1 MEKLEYVMYIK
12 DKLFGRAGRRL
23 LSSFFLMFGLILGGA
38 PAFAGSSDNL
48 GTDFWLAFPKNYAS
62 EPALTL
68 FISGDN
74 AASGNVSVPGIG
86 FTADFTVT
94 PGVVTSVVVP
104 ANAQIDSE
112 DGIEN
117 KGIHVTSSAE
127 VAVYGL
133 NRIQYTTDAYLG
145 LPKDVLGT
153 EYRVLAYTSNGLP
166 SQLTVV
172 ASENATTVTI
182 NPTTDAGSHPAG
194 VPFDVTLQQGEVY
207 QLGGAVD
214 VTGSSVIADKP
225 VAVYGG
231 NNCANIPPGYGYCD
245 YLVEQMPPLTAWG
258 KSFVTVP
265 LAARSKGDTF
275 RILANEDNTAVTI
288 NGAVVATLN
297 KGQFHEQIIEVSS
310 VITSSAPVL
319 VAQYANGSQYDE
331 ALGDPFEMLIPPFEQ
346 FLTKY
351 TVSTPADGF
360 EINYANLVVSN
371 AEVGNVKMDGVAI
384 PAASYSPIGSSGFS
398 GAQVAITQGG
408 HTFSGTLPFGVF
420 VYGFNDDDSYGYP
433 GGSSYSPI
441 AVVSKVN
448 LTPKTGTSL
457 INKAY
462 CLVATILDQ
471 KDQPLKD
478 IRVDFMATGVNS
490 AVGSV
495 QTNVSGAADFCYS
508 GANVGT
514 DTVTAMVGT
523 LFDMATVTWTKG
535 NSLSPIVNDKT
546 PPPPGPGFPPVSKP
560 IFGKKK

>member
-1 MEKLEYVMYIK
+1 MYIK

-104 ANAQIDSE
+104 AKAQIDSE

-408 HTFSGTLPFGVF
+408 HTFSG
-420 VYGFNDDDSYGYP
+420 
-433 GGSSYSPI
+433 
-441 AVVSKVN
+441 
-448 LTPKTGTSL
+448 
-457 INKAY
+457 
-462 CLVATILDQ
+462 
-471 KDQPLKD
+471 
-478 IRVDFMATGVNS
+478 
-490 AVGSV
+490 
-495 QTNVSGAADFCYS
+495 
-508 GANVGT
+508 
-514 DTVTAMVGT
+514 
-523 LFDMATVTWTKG
+523 
-535 NSLSPIVNDKT
+535 
-546 PPPPGPGFPPVSKP
+546 
-560 IFGKKK
+560 

>member
-1 MEKLEYVMYIK
+1 
-12 DKLFGRAGRRL
+12 
-23 LSSFFLMFGLILGGA
+23 
-38 PAFAGSSDNL
+38 
-48 GTDFWLAFPKNYAS
+48 
-62 EPALTL
+62 
-68 FISGDN
+68 
-74 AASGNVSVPGIG
+74 
-86 FTADFTVT
+86 
-94 PGVVTSVVVP
+94 
-104 ANAQIDSE
+104 
-112 DGIEN
+112 
-117 KGIHVTSSAE
+117 

-546 PPPPGPGFPPVSKP
+546 PPPPGPGFPPGSKP